1 MLAKEG
7 EVVALFFNPPGDR
20 PVAVGSLTFSLH
32 GVLNGIGKLDRWGGA
47 IEIVNQVPRRNTAL
61 WRACSLDETG
71 PGRVDGG
78 VTFCVR
84 GIEGFS
90 ELTRGS
96 RLHFPLD
103 PAFKDDPELG
113 PVTLSVEDEEQLV
126 LPNGLTVCGLTGVV
140 HQAGRIAVGSRVE
153 VELAL
158 PKLRR
163 SRLFRTVEL

>member
-1 MLAKEG
+1 MLPEKG
-7 EVVALFFNPPGDR
+7 EVVALFFNPPDTK
-20 PVAVGSLTFSLH
+20 PVAVRSLTFSLQ
-32 GVLNGIGKLDRWGGA
+32 GVFCDGRLDRWAGIMNVVSG
-47 IEIVNQVPRRNTAL
+47 VSLRNTTL
-61 WRACSLDETG
+61 WRACSVDETR
-71 PGRVDGG
+71 PGRVGGG

-90 ELTRGS
+90 ELARGS

-103 PAFKDDPELG
+103 AAFKDDLELG
-113 PVTLSVEDEEQLV
+113 PVILSVEDEEQLV

-140 HQAGRIAVGSRVE
+140 HQSGKIAVGSRVE
-153 VELAL
+153 VEPTL